1 MAFGCRC
8 VLKLNGP
15 SSWARLTGRRGPP
28 SLLPAPA
35 LISLSD
41 LPGASAGRPGQ
52 SGERP
57 GHAGREA
64 GARSRGQSLGS
75 SCHKGAERGAARSG
89 VEKQRPSVSSRVPSA
104 GPLIFGTSD
113 GVPDRPKHG
122 AVWVPK
128 STSDRLQPSHLFR
141 LGKVVVFFVFFF
153 GGAVMRTMF
162 PGRVPGKTTLSSSL
176 SASVC
181 LC

>member
-1 MAFGCRC
+1 MCFKIKRAFQLGSAHREE
-8 VLKLNGP
+8 GAAFSP
-15 SSWARLTGRRGPP
+15 SCPCSYQPFGSSRG
-28 SLLPAPA
+28 LC
-35 LISLSD
+35 
-41 LPGASAGRPGQ
+41 GAAGQ

-141 LGKVVVFFVFFF
+141 LGKVVVFFGVFF

-162 PGRVPGKTTLSSSL
+162 PGRVPEKTTLSSSL